1 MLTETNDVLLCKLM
15 SAGLFRIRNPVQ
27 LEHQRDSVNPSD
39 SPHESEELGLEER
52 PIKAGRLRCDSIQ
65 LSKNPFLPPALPML
79 PTVSARQGLDKS
91 ELMAAAVTRK
101 RPAQGDAA
109 PAAKKRARFKFGSI
123 YDYER
128 IDVLGEGSYGVVLR
142 SRDRRTGETVA
153 AGCLAACRGHP
164 SIVELRDVAA
174 DAATGDVFLVM
185 EFVGPSLCDQ
195 LTRPCSEAE
204 TRAFMRQLLRGAE
217 RMHAA
222 GLIHRDIKPENILVG
237 RGGALKICDFGM
249 ATPVKPARA
258 TYPEWWAGT
267 LCYRSPEQLL
277 GQRRY
282 GQGVDMWALG
292 CVMAVLLTGEL
303 LFDEDTEDDMI
314 SKVFELRHEI
324 NDRGLKAFDEL
335 PAFQGVPKLSTAGR
349 EVLAGLLSFF
359 PDERLTAT
367 AALQHRWF
375 AQEV

>member
-1 MLTETNDVLLCKLM
+1 
-15 SAGLFRIRNPVQ
+15 
-27 LEHQRDSVNPSD
+27 
-39 SPHESEELGLEER
+39 
-52 PIKAGRLRCDSIQ
+52 
-65 LSKNPFLPPALPML
+65 
-79 PTVSARQGLDKS
+79 
-91 ELMAAAVTRK
+91 MAAAVTRK
-101 RPAQGDAA
+101 RPAQGDAE
-109 PAAKKRARFKFGSI
+109 PAGKKRARFMFGSI

-128 IDVLGEGSYGVVLR
+128 LDVLGEGSYGVVLR

-153 AGCLAACRGHP
+153 VKWVRPDAGGHGAPDLCDVFREAGCLAACRGHP

-185 EFVGPSLCDQ
+185 EFVGPSLHDQ

-217 RMHAA
+217 RMHGA
-222 GLIHRDIKPENILVG
+222 GLIHRDIKLENILVG

-249 ATPVKPARA
+249 AAPVKPAGA
-258 TYPEWWAGT
+258 PYPEWWAGT

-277 GQRRY
+277 GHRCY

-335 PAFQGVPKLSTAGR
+335 PAFQGVPKVSTAGR